1 MGNDASK
8 GASGD
13 EAVGAAPSS
22 QVEIDEALLE
32 SCWSRLQA
40 LNKSMNM
47 DQDQVRA
54 YMSIEAE
61 RVGGCTPPLTS
72 PRNLGTE
79 QRLPPTTLL
88 IPSSMHRLNA
98 ATHHPVLPPHLPSPN
113 LSPALHTH
121 PNSFPLSL
129 QYEDLNDAI
138 IRVSGG
144 DGTITEVQFV
154 EACTEVLTPESEGGP
169 SLVLLKCMFE
179 TYDRSNQGNIT
190 VEEVRY
196 ATFPYARLHVTLT
209 CPVPPPPP
217 PRAAHGWLLCDVWAQ
232 RH

>member
-61 RVGGCTPPLTS
+61 RVG
-72 PRNLGTE
+72 
-79 QRLPPTTLL
+79 
-88 IPSSMHRLNA
+88 
-98 ATHHPVLPPHLPSPN
+98 
-113 LSPALHTH
+113 
-121 PNSFPLSL
+121 
-129 QYEDLNDAI
+129 
-138 IRVSGG
+138 
-144 DGTITEVQFV
+144 
-154 EACTEVLTPESEGGP
+154 
-169 SLVLLKCMFE
+169 
-179 TYDRSNQGNIT
+179 
-190 VEEVRY
+190 
-196 ATFPYARLHVTLT
+196 
-209 CPVPPPPP
+209 
-217 PRAAHGWLLCDVWAQ
+217 
-232 RH
+232 